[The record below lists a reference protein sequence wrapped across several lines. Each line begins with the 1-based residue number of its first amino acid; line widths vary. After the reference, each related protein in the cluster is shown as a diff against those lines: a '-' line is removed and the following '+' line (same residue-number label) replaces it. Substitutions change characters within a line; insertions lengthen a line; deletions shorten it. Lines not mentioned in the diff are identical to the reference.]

1 MCLAIPMRI
10 KSIDGEFAIAE
21 SKGVEVRVN
30 TTLVQDLKI
39 DDKVII
45 HAGFII
51 EKLDEDEA
59 LKTEEIWREYEK
71 SLDLK

>member
-10 KSIDGEFAIAE
+10 IKIEGDSAIAE
-21 SKGVEVRVN
+21 AKGVEVRVN
-30 TTLVQDLKI
+30 SVLVPDIRI

-51 EKLDEDEA
+51 ERLDEKEA
-59 LKTEEIWREYEK
+59 EATEEIWREYERTLEK
-71 SLDLK
+71 K